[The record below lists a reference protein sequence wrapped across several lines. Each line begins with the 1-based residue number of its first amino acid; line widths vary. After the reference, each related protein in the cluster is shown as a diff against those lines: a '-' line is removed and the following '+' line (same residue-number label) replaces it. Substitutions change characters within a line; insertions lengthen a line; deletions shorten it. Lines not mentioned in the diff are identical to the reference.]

1 MKPQRVNLTSLA
13 AKNYAYLARRF
24 NADAAAV
31 PANWGNRSRLYDG
44 VVFRTKTTPFS
55 IATDVLPL
63 PVYALALNI
72 TSQIGPD
79 FANGRGAFLR
89 DVDITQFS
97 RDAFYAK
104 DAGVDIAAEA
114 KTRPANIP
122 DPIAYGD
129 PMPEGTMSFIY
140 AGFTGKLAEGYTTIR
155 ADRPFHL
162 LNNGGPEGDP
172 INEPF
177 VRPTDKLWVEA
188 VLCRGGDRFI
198 RLTLSED
205 WLAQYAPGHKLAS
218 RGHRYRV
225 TALYTA
231 ACSNGTR
238 LAISVPLFKAQPFNE
253 VTNNYDTGVCNAL
266 TLCFDLTVLDDDGR
280 PEIVWA
286 SFWDREADN
295 DPRTA
300 PYPMYAESPYD
311 SADYNGAPPT
321 GTARNTVEDVLEMD
335 AEGEV
340 FGLRA
345 ITTSIKLPERR
356 SIQSPDEPYDVATLA
371 LYPIG
376 GQVVQY
382 IEWSATGARTSRL
395 LAAAAS
401 TGPYYYNQVDA
412 EPRLALPIKNDMKAL
427 LEAYD
432 VPNVPANTLGVTATL
447 LHELGESG
455 VGYDANGRYVF
466 LMGILIFTGSIVDG
480 EERDISP
487 NRQVSFLNSTQ
498 YSVVQDQGGQLT
510 AYSYQ
515 ASILTYESVYS
526 RLSGM
531 TSITGLDGDGFF
543 RGASNTNIRVPA
555 AAYVGSG
562 AFAVVATTKASDP
575 GLDLLLGFVGV
586 AGAYSRAIPQ
596 EQTAATGTID
606 DTGVRTI
613 QEEIPNSDPNQPPSP
628 SVLAVTDDSGAYISN
643 DGGSTW
649 TRAISGARYRD
660 LAYIS
665 NNLVVRPFSKGEPV
679 T

>member
-1 MKPQRVNLTSLA
+1 MRKKKINTTSLA
-13 AKNYAYLARRF
+13 AKEYVYLARRF
-24 NADAAAV
+24 N
-31 PANWGNRSRLYDG
+31 NRASSLARGTRYKFYDG
-44 VVFRTKTTPFS
+44 TLFKTTAS
-55 IATDVLPL
+55 AKEIATTVLVL

-104 DAGVDIAAEA
+104 DGGVDIAAEA

-140 AGFTGKLAEGYTTIR
+140 TGFTGKKAEGYTTTR
-155 ADRPFHL
+155 ANRPFHF
-162 LNNGGPEGDP
+162 LNT
-172 INEPF
+172 
-177 VRPTDKLWVEA
+177 VRPTTITDTPFVLPADKFWVEA
-188 VLCRGGDRFI
+188 VLCRGGDRFT
-198 RLTLSED
+198 RLTFSED
-205 WLAQYAPGHKLAS
+205 WFSQYAPGHKLAS
-218 RGHRYRV
+218 RAHRYRV
-225 TALYTA
+225 TAGYVA

-238 LAISVPLFKAQPFNE
+238 LAISVPLCKAQPFNE

-266 TLCFDLTVLDDDGR
+266 TLCFDLSVLDEDGR
-280 PEIVWA
+280 PEVLWT

-321 GTARNTVEDVLEMD
+321 GTARNTVEDILEMD

-340 FGLRA
+340 FGIRA

-356 SIQSPDEPYDVATLA
+356 SIQAPDEPYDVATLA
-371 LYPIG
+371 LFPVG

-395 LAAAAS
+395 LAAGAS

-427 LEAYD
+427 LEAYG
-432 VPNVPANTLGVTATL
+432 VPGVPANASGTTATTL
-447 LHELGESG
+447 YELGESG

-466 LMGILIFTGSIVDG
+466 LIGIRIFTGAIVDG

-487 NRQVSFLNSTQ
+487 NRQVSFLDSTQ

-526 RLSGM
+526 RGTGVL
-531 TSITGLDGDGFF
+531 TAPGLDGDGFF
-543 RGASNTNIRVPA
+543 RQLANANIRVPA
-555 AAYVGSG
+555 AAFIGSG

-596 EQTAATGTID
+596 GQTAATGTIN

-613 QEEIPNSDPNQPPSP
+613 QEELPNSDPNEPPSP

-643 DGGSTW
+643 DGGATW
-649 TRAISGARYRD
+649 TRAISGVRYRD
-660 LAYIS
+660 LVYIS

>member
-1 MKPQRVNLTSLA
+1 MRKKKINTTSLA
-13 AKNYAYLARRF
+13 AKEYVYLARRF
-24 NADAAAV
+24 N
-31 PANWGNRSRLYDG
+31 SRASSLARGTRYKVYDG
-44 VVFRTKTTPFS
+44 TLFKTTAS
-55 IATDVLPL
+55 AKEIATTVLVLP
-63 PVYALALNI
+63 VKALALNI

-79 FANGRGAFLR
+79 FFNGRGAFLR

-104 DAGVDIAAEA
+104 DGGVDIAAEA

-155 ADRPFHL
+155 ADRLFHF
-162 LNNGGPEGDP
+162 LNNTSPYSTT
-172 INEPF
+172 NAPF
-177 VRPTDKLWVEA
+177 VLPADKLWVEA

-218 RGHRYRV
+218 RAHRFRV

-231 ACSNGTR
+231 ACSNGSR
-238 LAISVPLFKAQPFNE
+238 LAVSVPLFKAQPFNE

-266 TLCFDLTVLDDDGR
+266 TLCFDLSVLDEDGR
-280 PEIVWA
+280 PEVLWT

-311 SADYNGAPPT
+311 EADYNGPPPT
-321 GTARNTVEDVLEMD
+321 GTARNTVEDILEMD

-340 FGLRA
+340 FGIRA

-356 SIQSPDEPYDVATLA
+356 SIQAPDEPYDVATLA
-371 LYPIG
+371 LFPVG

-395 LAAAAS
+395 LASAAS

-427 LEAYD
+427 LEAYG
-432 VPNVPANTLGVTATL
+432 VPGVRANTVGVTATTL
-447 LHELGESG
+447 YSLAESG

-466 LMGILIFTGSIVDG
+466 LVGILIFTGSIVDG
-480 EERDISP
+480 EERDTSP
-487 NRQVSFLNSTQ
+487 DRQVSFLDSTQ

-510 AYSYQ
+510 VYSYP
-515 ASILTYESVYS
+515 ASILTYESVNS
-526 RLSGM
+526 RGSGM
-531 TSITGLDGDGFF
+531 ISITGLDGDGFF
-543 RGASNTNIRVPA
+543 GLLANANTRVPTA
-555 AAYVGSG
+555 AFIGSG

-596 EQTAATGTID
+596 GQTAANNTTD
-606 DTGVRTI
+606 DAGVRTI
-613 QEEIPNSDPNQPPSP
+613 QEELPNSDPNEPPSP

-643 DGGSTW
+643 DGGATW
-649 TRAISGARYRD
+649 TRAIRGVRYRD
-660 LAYIS
+660 LVYIS
-665 NNLVVRPFSKGEPV
+665 NNLVLRPFSKGEPV